1 MDKIRVRFAPSPTG
15 FIHVGNARTALF
27 NWLFARQKEG
37 TFVLRIEDTDVE
49 RSASEFEKKLREDLL
64 WLGLDWDEGPD
75 VGGPFGPYRQ
85 SQRLE
90 RYKSFTQKLLDGGKA
105 YYCFCSPEELERERK
120 EALARNGVAV
130 YSGKCRKISR
140 KDASKRIQQGEPASV
155 RLRTPDQGELS
166 FHDLVRGEL
175 KFDLSLIGD
184 PIIVRSTGLPAYNF
198 AVVVDDALMEITHI
212 IRGEDHIS
220 NTPRQILL
228 YKMLS
233 LDLPQFAHLSMV
245 MGKDSTRLSKRHGA
259 TAVDQFQKDGI
270 LPAALFNYLALL
282 GWAPPEDRE
291 VLSKEE
297 MIRLFD
303 LEKVSRSAAVF
314 DYDKL
319 HWINRQHAKGLSSRE
334 KAELAYPYL
343 RDAELLPGSMTG
355 AHWDWLEKV
364 TESFI
369 ERVDRFAD
377 FPSQVSALFEF
388 SPQEMDAEMKQEL
401 GSDCASR
408 VIRIFGE
415 KIIQEKSFDYD
426 RFAAIAQEIKAA
438 TGCKGKD
445 LYHTLRIALTARSSG
460 LDLDKFIPLVEEG
473 SILDLP
479 QPIKSCSQRV
489 SEFLGFLR
497 KSGLQPD
504 RDKE

>member
-1 MDKIRVRFAPSPTG
+1 MEKIRVRFAPSPTG
-15 FIHVGNARTALF
+15 FLHVGNARTALF

-37 TFVLRIEDTDVE
+37 VLILRIEDTDVE
-49 RSASEFEKKLREDLL
+49 RSASEYEKKLSEDLL

-75 VGGPFGPYRQ
+75 VGGPFGPYKQ

-90 RYKSFTQKLLDGGKA
+90 MYKDFTHRLLDSGKA
-105 YYCFCSPEELERERK
+105 YYCFCTPEELERERK
-120 EALARNGVAV
+120 KAFARDGMAI
-130 YSGKCRKISR
+130 YSGRCRKISPEE
-140 KDASKRIQQGEPASV
+140 ASGRIRCGEPASV
-155 RLRTPDQGELS
+155 RLRTPDQGALI

-198 AVVVDDALMEITHI
+198 AVVVDDALMGITHI

-228 YKMLS
+228 YKALS
-233 LDLPQFAHLSMV
+233 LDSPKFAHLSMV
-245 MGKDSTRLSKRHGA
+245 MGKDNTHLSKRHGA
-259 TAVDQFQKDGI
+259 TAVDQFQKDGV

-297 MIRLFD
+297 IKELFD

-319 HWINRQHAKGLSSRE
+319 HWINRQHAKRLSSRE
-334 KAELAYPYL
+334 KAEMAYSYL
-343 RDAELLPGSMTG
+343 RDAELLPDSMTEV
-355 AHWDWLEKV
+355 HWGWLEKV
-364 TESFI
+364 VESFI

-377 FPSQVSALFEF
+377 LPSQVSLLFEF
-388 SPQEMDAEMKQEL
+388 SPQELDEEVKQDL
-401 GSDCASR
+401 NSACAPR
-408 VIRIFGE
+408 VIKIFGE

-426 RFAAIAQEIKAA
+426 RFSAIAQEIQTA
-438 TGCKGKD
+438 TGCKGRN
-445 LYHTLRIALTARSSG
+445 LYHPLRIALTARGSG
-460 LDLDKFIPLVEEG
+460 LDLNKFIPLVEEG
-473 SILDLP
+473 ARLDLP
-479 QPIKSCSQRV
+479 RPIKNCSQRV
-489 SEFLGFLR
+489 AEFFDFLR
-497 KSGLQPD
+497 KSGLEPD
-504 RDKE
+504 LSKE